1 VQGVDQTI
9 DGRRRVL
16 FGGLSELG
24 VERGGGGTGV
34 PEQALDMSKTQALFE
49 QVRGKAVATGINT
62 LLINRIPFE
71 STTDIIPTMANRST
85 SSGVCDASMMKRSS
99 SGSTKRPAWPYR
111 VGCLTQRS
119 AKACVKQT
127 VPKSPLMPCSH

>member
-1 VQGVDQTI
+1 MQGVDQTI

-49 QVRGKAVATGINT
+49 QVRGKAVAQRMDRDFF
-62 LLINRIPFE
+62 LIPHCL
-71 STTDIIPTMANRST
+71 PTAFIAAWVPPRSIGVVARQMR
-85 SSGVCDASMMKRSS
+85 SGVPTALGNNQR
-99 SGSTKRPAWPYR
+99 GLR
-111 VGCLTQRS
+111 CLRH
-119 AKACVKQT
+119 KARNAR
-127 VPKSPLMPCSH
+127 